1 MVQLVLIADLNHQF
15 PQWDSV
21 TVPVKKP
28 SGMQWKSDLT
38 SRDMR
43 MVVMKTTEPDFT
55 REATEILLKILD
67 STYAKADIKQV
78 ADNATQLNYEERT
91 QLLMLL
97 KYFQDLFDGT
107 IGDWYTEPVDL
118 KLKPGSKPLDSKY
131 YPVLGINKETFSQT
145 S

>member
-21 TVPVKKP
+21 IVPVKEP

-43 MVVMKTTEPDFT
+43 MVVMKTTEPYFT

-97 KYFQDLFDGT
+97 
-107 IGDWYTEPVDL
+107 
-118 KLKPGSKPLDSKY
+118 
-131 YPVLGINKETFSQT
+131 
-145 S
+145 

>member
-1 MVQLVLIADLNHQF
+1 MVQLVLMSDLNHQF

-21 TVPVKKP
+21 TVPVKEP
-28 SGMQWKSDLT
+28 NGMQWKSDLT
-38 SRDMR
+38 SRNMR

-78 ADNATQLNYEERT
+78 ADNAKQLNYEERT

-97 KYFQDLFDGT
+97 
-107 IGDWYTEPVDL
+107 
-118 KLKPGSKPLDSKY
+118 
-131 YPVLGINKETFSQT
+131 
-145 S
+145 